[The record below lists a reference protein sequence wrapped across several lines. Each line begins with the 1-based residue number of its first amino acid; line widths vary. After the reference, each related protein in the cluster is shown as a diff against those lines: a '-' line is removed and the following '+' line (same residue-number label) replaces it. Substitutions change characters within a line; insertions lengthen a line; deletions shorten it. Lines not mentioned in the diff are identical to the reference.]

1 MSTMTLNPQQLR
13 LLVEEKWQK
22 DDEAVAVGLHVTG
35 PWQGPKEV
43 EFDFGKAQ
51 IVHADTV
58 FQVREALLSA
68 ERAKD
73 RIILLTKLQQ
83 GDLGHDV
90 VARLARSRL
99 FPIDHWASL
108 CSLFKAKELDRSI
121 CDQAIAQALLEYAPP
136 DGYPP
141 VSAGVL
147 DAGTVWRAICR
158 HVFDMG
164 EREPDLVTLIL
175 WATSRSGSSRYASA
189 SEELRDSLR
198 HRLVG
203 NLGDAADSILR
214 FVENGTSADALA
226 LGVVCQVVFGEGED
240 TTLDAA
246 AARIEQYHN
255 NKPIPEAVGRILGR
269 VAAEAIADLDRKDD
283 PRPAQQHLQRADE
296 LLRQFRCDEFAYRNR
311 LTLLGYEQRLSR
323 LGDEIVS
330 ATDAYSKEAVERCGT
345 FQRQVAIHRLARLGR
360 RAEQVARTEMAL
372 RLVRWLSQPLP
383 TAPGFPELANAYLKE
398 LSFVDWARE
407 SICRG
412 EEVAGLTRAYQ
423 RLDQSVLARREE
435 FNRTFAQALADWT
448 AVGSKFTGICGVED
462 VLAQV
467 VAKIAEASN
476 NVLLLVL
483 DGMSWAV
490 CHELLSDI
498 RQDHWFE
505 ATLDSSSLT
514 PAPVIATVPSI
525 TGYSRASLLSGHL
538 TKGDAAVEKRNF
550 EANPALRQVCDK
562 RYPPLLFHKK
572 EVTEGTR
579 GVVGEELTRAVLS
592 PNNRVVGVVIN
603 AIDDR
608 LSSAQQIRDDWSI
621 NRISPLGPLL
631 KLARDSGRVVVLV
644 SDHGHVWHR
653 PDARLLAGEAGT
665 RWRPKSDTVQD
676 GEIVITGSRVRD
688 DSGQNAVVVPWVE
701 TIYYGRQQNGYH
713 GGATPQE
720 MVCSLV
726 ILTDKSS
733 AYSGLYPCEYPKPD
747 WWSPAPVATAVV
759 EEPITPT
766 GQKTLFDHLPEDEQ
780 PQEERTLPEEK
791 KKPVEEAKL
800 AAWIGELLSSQ
811 AYKTQKELVRRH
823 APDDELVRRCLAA
836 LDASGGIMTPAA
848 FSKAARVPAGR
859 LDGLVAVMQRVLNV
873 DGYEILTFSRAENRV
888 ELNAAKLKRQFDL
901 E

>member
-1 MSTMTLNPQQLR
+1 MSTLALNSQQIR
-13 LLVEEKWQK
+13 SFVEEKWQK
-22 DDEAVAVGLHVTG
+22 DEDAVAVGLHVTG
-35 PWQGPKEV
+35 QWQGPNV
-43 EFDFGKAQ
+43 IEFGFGNAQ
-51 IVHADTV
+51 VVHADTV
-58 FQVREALLSA
+58 FQVREALRSA

-83 GDLGHDV
+83 VDLGHDV

-121 CDQAIAQALLEYAPP
+121 CDAAIAQALLDYAPS

-164 EREPDLVTLIL
+164 EREPDLVTMLL
-175 WATSRSGSSRYASA
+175 WATSRSASRYLDA
-189 SEELRDSLR
+189 SEELRNSLR
-198 HRLVG
+198 NRLLV
-203 NLGDAADSILR
+203 NLGEAAESILR
-214 FVENGTSADALA
+214 FIENGAAQDALA

-240 TTLDAA
+240 ATLDAA
-246 AARIEQYHN
+246 AARIEQYHD
-255 NKPIPEAVGRILGR
+255 NKPIPRAIGRLLGR
-269 VAAEAIADLDRKDD
+269 AAADAIADLDRQED

-296 LLRQFRCDEFAYRNR
+296 LLRQFRCDEYAFRNR

-323 LGDEIVS
+323 FGQEIES
-330 ATDAYSKEAVERCGT
+330 TIRAYSGEGVEHCERA
-345 FQRQVAIHRLARLGR
+345 QVEIGNHRLAKLGR
-360 RAEQVARTEMAL
+360 RVEQVARSEMAL

-383 TAPGFPELANAYLKE
+383 IAPGFSELANAYLRE

-412 EEVAGLTRAYQ
+412 EEVAGLTHAYQ
-423 RLDQSVLARREE
+423 RLDQEVLARREE
-435 FNRTFAQALADWT
+435 FNRTFAKALADWT
-448 AVGSKFTGICGVED
+448 AVGSKFDGICGVED
-462 VLAQV
+462 VLQQV
-467 VAKIAEASN
+467 VAKIAEAN
-476 NVLLLVL
+476 NRVLLLVL

-505 ATLDSSSLT
+505 ATLDSSSVT

-525 TGYSRASLLSGHL
+525 TGYSRASLLSGYL
-538 TKGDAAVEKRNF
+538 TKGALTVEKHNF
-550 EANPALRQVCDK
+550 EANPALRQCCDR

-572 EVTEGTR
+572 EVTEGAR
-579 GVVGEELTRAVLS
+579 GVVGEELTRAILS

-608 LSSAQQIRDDWSI
+608 LSSAQQIRDEWSI

-653 PDARLLAGEAGT
+653 PDARLLKGEAGA
-665 RWRPKSDTVQD
+665 RWRPKADSTQD
-676 GEIVITGSRVRD
+676 GEIIIAGNRVRD
-688 DSGQNAVVVPWVE
+688 DSGHNAVVVPWVE

-747 WWSPAPVATAVV
+747 WWSTAPVARAVV
-759 EEPITPT
+759 EEPATQT
-766 GQKTLFDHLPEDEQ
+766 GPRTLFDHLPEEK
-780 PQEERTLPEEK
+780 PREEGTTPEIK
-791 KKPVEEAKL
+791 KKHEEAAKP
-800 AAWIGELLSSQ
+800 AAWIEQLLSSQ

-823 APDDELVRRCLAA
+823 APEDQLVRRCLAA
-836 LDASGGIMTPAA
+836 LHASGGIMTPAA
-848 FSKAARVPAGR
+848 FSKAANVPAGR
-859 LDGLVAVMQRVLNV
+859 LDGLIAVMQRVLNV
-873 DGYEILTFSRAENRV
+873 DGYEILKLSRDENRV

-901 E
+901 G

>member
-1 MSTMTLNPQQLR
+1 MNTVNLNPQQLR
-13 LLVEEKWQK
+13 SLVEEKWQK
-22 DDEAVAVGLHVTG
+22 DEDAFAVGLHVTS

-43 EFDFGKAQ
+43 EFGFGKAQ
-51 IVHADTV
+51 VVHADTV

-121 CDQAIAQALLEYAPP
+121 CDSSIAQALLDYAPP

-164 EREPDLVTLIL
+164 EREPDLVTLML
-175 WATSRSGSSRYASA
+175 WATTKSGSSRYSNA

-198 HRLVG
+198 HRLVV

-214 FVENGTSADALA
+214 FIENGASPDALA
-226 LGVVCQVVFGEGED
+226 LGIVCQVVFGESED

-255 NKPIPEAVGRILGR
+255 NKPIPKAVGRILGR
-269 VAAEAIADLDRKDD
+269 VAADSVADLDRKDD

-323 LGDEIVS
+323 FGEEIVA
-330 ATDAYSKEAVERCGT
+330 ATNAYSQEAVQRCEKL
-345 FQRQVAIHRLARLGR
+345 QREIADHRLARLGR

-407 SICRG
+407 SVCRG

-423 RLDQSVLARREE
+423 RLDQAVLARREE
-435 FNRTFAQALADWT
+435 FNRAFAQALADWT

-462 VLAQV
+462 VLGQV
-467 VAKIAEASN
+467 VAKIAEANN
-476 NVLLLVL
+476 NVLLVVL

-525 TGYSRASLLSGHL
+525 TGYSRASLLSGQL

-550 EANPALRQVCDK
+550 EANPALRQCCDR
-562 RYPPLLFHKK
+562 RYPPLLFHKR
-572 EVTEGTR
+572 EVTEGAR
-579 GVVGEELTRAVLS
+579 GVVGEELTRAILS

-653 PDARLLAGEAGT
+653 PDARLLGGTAGT
-665 RWRPKSDTVQD
+665 RWRPKTDILED
-676 GEIVITGSRVRD
+676 GEIVVAGSRVRD

-747 WWSPAPVATAVV
+747 WWSPAPVASAVA
-759 EEPITPT
+759 EEPTVPT
-766 GQKTLFDHLPEDEQ
+766 GPRTLFDHLPVE
-780 PQEERTLPEEK
+780 EERREERKRPEEK
-791 KKPVEEAKL
+791 KKPVEAAKL
-800 AAWIGELLSSQ
+800 AAWIEQLLSSQ

-823 APDDELVRRCLAA
+823 APEDQLVRRCLAA

-848 FSKAARVPAGR
+848 FSKAASVPAGR
-859 LDGLVAVMQRVLNV
+859 LDGLIAVMQRVLNV
-873 DGYEILTFSRAENRV
+873 DGYEILTFSRVENRI
-888 ELNAAKLKRQFDL
+888 EINLAKLRRQFDL